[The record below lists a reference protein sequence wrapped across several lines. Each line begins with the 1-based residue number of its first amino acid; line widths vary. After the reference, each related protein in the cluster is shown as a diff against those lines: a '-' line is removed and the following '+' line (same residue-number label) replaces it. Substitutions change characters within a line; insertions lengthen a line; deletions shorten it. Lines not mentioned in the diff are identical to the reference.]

1 MGMFSI
7 LAGGDLL
14 VIVTLG
20 AIRWVAVW
28 IFWAGMFTSLVTSF
42 EWSVLELIV
51 FKVGAVELIEGLLKY
66 KKIYYITYKIYCKN
80 AIKYLLKTTAHLIG
94 VLCSLRWHV
103 HLLTFAFGSVLK
115 SSSYSNLIKQVIC

>member
-66 KKIYYITYKIYCKN
+66 KNIYYIAYKIYSKM
-80 AIKYLLKTTAHLIG
+80 LKISFENHGSPYRRIMFLALAGALIN
-94 VLCSLRWHV
+94 LR
-103 HLLTFAFGSVLK
+103 L
-115 SSSYSNLIKQVIC
+115 

>member
-66 KKIYYITYKIYCKN
+66 KNIYYITYKIYCKKFHKISFEN
-80 AIKYLLKTTAHLIG
+80 YGSPYWRIMFLSLACALIN
-94 VLCSLRWHV
+94 LR
-103 HLLTFAFGSVLK
+103 LR
-115 SSSYSNLIKQVIC
+115 

>member
-7 LAGGDLL
+7 LAGGDLF

-51 FKVGAVELIEGLLKY
+51 FKVGAVELIEGLLKIFIILHI
-66 KKIYYITYKIYCKN
+66 KFIAKN
-80 AIKYLLKTTAHLIG
+80 ALKYL
-94 VLCSLRWHV
+94 
-103 HLLTFAFGSVLK
+103 
-115 SSSYSNLIKQVIC
+115 